1 MADVHTPEQRSY
13 NMSRI
18 RNKNTKPEELVRK
31 YLFSQ
36 GFRYRK
42 NDSKLPGKPDVVL
55 PKYKTVIFVNGC
67 FWHGH
72 DGCRYFVWP
81 KNNAE
86 FWRKKITGNIAR
98 DKRTYQQLNAMG
110 WRVIVFWECQ
120 LKNGSAEE
128 QLLSLQNCI
137 KYIVHDNSQILE
149 CETIQYS
156 SK

>member
-18 RNKNTKPEELVRK
+18 RSKNTKPEELVRK
-31 YLFSQ
+31 FLFSQ

-42 NDSKLPGKPDVVL
+42 NDARLPGKPDIVL

-72 DGCRYFVWP
+72 EGCRYFVWP

-86 FWRKKITGNIAR
+86 FWEEKITGNIQR
-98 DKRTYQQLNAMG
+98 DKHNHQLLANQG
-110 WRVIVFWECQ
+110 WRVIEIWECQ
-120 LKNGSAEE
+120 LKRSVVDNT
-128 QLLSLQNCI
+128 LQNL
-137 KYIVHDNSQILE
+137 VLQI
-149 CETIQYS
+149 IG
-156 SK
+156 

>member
-13 NMSRI
+13 NMSQI
-18 RNKNTKPEELVRK
+18 RGKNTKPEELVRK

-42 NDSKLPGKPDVVL
+42 NDPRLPGKPDIVL

-72 DGCRYFVWP
+72 EGCRYFVWP

-86 FWRKKITGNIAR
+86 FWKNKISGNMYR
-98 DKRTYQQLNAMG
+98 DQKNYNLLIELG
-110 WRVIVFWECQ
+110 WKVIVVWECELKKAVFETTMSQ
-120 LKNGSAEE
+120 LMEHIKQEE
-128 QLLSLQNCI
+128 
-137 KYIVHDNSQILE
+137 
-149 CETIQYS
+149 
-156 SK
+156 